1 MKRFKLLTSLL
12 VLGCLTVFGQG
23 AKNIKINEVMTRNTA
38 NIVDEYNEHL
48 PWIELANVSFTTFNV
63 RGMYITTDT
72 AVLNKKLSVPERVSK
87 MSIIPNNET
96 RTNMGGRQHLLLFLN
111 SLPSKGST
119 HITARVDADQPLW
132 VGLFDGNGVD
142 LIDSVTV
149 PAAMNENTSYARQK
163 DGADVWEVKPAD
175 AVTPGIENFIHITES
190 KVAQIKRD
198 DPHGFGITV
207 LSMGIVF
214 SCLALLWIFFTIFGR
229 IMSHRQ
235 REKHASAKR
244 AHKERIIAA
253 QEEEED
259 ERAFPAVTITK
270 HASDGTDDDVYVA
283 VISMALKEY
292 MDDIHDLESGI
303 ITISPKQTKWT
314 RV

>member
-1 MKRFKLLTSLL
+1 MGQPLTFFYLL
-12 VLGCLTVFGQG
+12 VCHWQ
-23 AKNIKINEVMTRNTA
+23 
-38 NIVDEYNEHL
+38 
-48 PWIELANVSFTTFNV
+48 
-63 RGMYITTDT
+63 
-72 AVLNKKLSVPERVSK
+72 
-87 MSIIPNNET
+87 
-96 RTNMGGRQHLLLFLN
+96 LF
-111 SLPSKGST
+111 
-119 HITARVDADQPLW
+119 
-132 VGLFDGNGVD
+132 
-142 LIDSVTV
+142 
-149 PAAMNENTSYARQK
+149 
-163 DGADVWEVKPAD
+163 
-175 AVTPGIENFIHITES
+175 HITES

-253 QEEEED
+253 QEEDED

-270 HASDGTDDDVYVA
+270 RAADGTDDDVYVA

>member
-48 PWIELANVSFTTFNV
+48 PWIELANVSFNV

-111 SLPSKGST
+111 SLPAKGST

-253 QEEEED
+253 QEEDED

-270 HASDGTDDDVYVA
+270 RAADGTDDDVYVA